1 MNELDREDQFAQ
13 MRRTRRNLM
22 AMAAIA
28 GTALLARTKRASA
41 DPDDNNG
48 PDGDNDDDDKRQC
61 FLRGTHIRTASGWR
75 KVEELAIGDLV
86 PTLFGGVQP
95 IQWIG
100 SYRYGKSEA
109 GKPWLKSVR
118 PVRIARSALAPD
130 VPRTDLFL
138 TQAHGIYVDGALVEV
153 GSLINGS
160 TIALYPAEEFDEL
173 EFFHVKLKAHDVI
186 EAEGASCETL
196 LEVDEHVSNFAD
208 YFRRYGASADEGL
221 PCLPVLSYGGSGR
234 RQIQSRFRSAIS
246 PWLDR
251 RQEIDVIRDRLEER
265 ALALGLGVAALS

>member
-48 PDGDNDDDDKRQC
+48 PDGDNDD
-61 FLRGTHIRTASGWR
+61 
-75 KVEELAIGDLV
+75 
-86 PTLFGGVQP
+86 VQP

-109 GKPWLKSVR
+109 GKPWLRSVR